1 MKQAKLLSKINCNGS
16 TENSQYSAHN
26 HRELEALARSTQ
38 AFPVATTN
46 YIYDIQSNNHEFP
59 TSPKSPGVSEAIK
72 KMKKVR
78 RKMSR
83 MSKRPAV
90 VGTPKVRRNKVR
102 QDDPP
107 DWIEHVLVGSPV

>member
-1 MKQAKLLSKINCNGS
+1 MNCNGGS

-46 YIYDIQSNNHEFP
+46 YIYDIQSSNNHEFS

-72 KMKKVR
+72 NMKKVR
-78 RKMSR
+78 RKISR
-83 MSKRPAV
+83 MSKRPAD
-90 VGTPKVRRNKVR
+90 VGTPKVRRKKVR